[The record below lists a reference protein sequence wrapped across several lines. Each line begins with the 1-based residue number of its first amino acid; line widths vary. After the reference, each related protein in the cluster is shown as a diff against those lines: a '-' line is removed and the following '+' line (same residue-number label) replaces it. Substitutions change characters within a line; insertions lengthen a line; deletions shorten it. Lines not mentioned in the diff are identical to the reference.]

1 MYIKRDYIW
10 NPSTCNCKNGKYLA
24 SIINDSVI
32 TCNKITEPKK
42 TIPTKSTLTKI
53 IPVKTT

>member
-10 NPSTCNCKNGKYLA
+10 NPSTCNCKNGKYLG
-24 SIINDSVI
+24 SIIDDSVI
-32 TCNKITEPKK
+32 TCNKITELTK

>member
-32 TCNKITEPKK
+32 TLIKLQNRQKWFQQKV
-42 TIPTKSTLTKI
+42 L
-53 IPVKTT
+53 

>member
-24 SIINDSVI
+24 SIIDDSVI
-32 TCNKITEPKK
+32 TCNKITEVTK
-42 TIPTKSTLTKI
+42 TIPTKNTLTKI

>member
-24 SIINDSVI
+24 SIIDDSVI
-32 TCNKITEPKK
+32 TCNKITELTK
-42 TIPTKSTLTKI
+42 TIPAKSTLTKI
-53 IPVKTT
+53 SPVKTT